1 MPSWR
6 DRLKHRRPKTPDSKP
21 SAADEAKTIRIS
33 PRELPAELVG
43 RPEPD
48 ASPPEQE
55 PLDSGLQPAREER
68 PREDRS
74 AGRTVAMPGS
84 VLHRPRPGSGPAP
97 ANDEESAAA
106 GRGSVAAGESP
117 TVALKI
123 SYQAQRFPAGEPPPA
138 AAPPD
143 APPRV
148 AAEGLPASVEGS
160 QAKRSREEALA
171 QARDRLNKVQEK
183 ISRIAEE
190 FAEGQ
195 VNRAQFQ
202 ELFDHYQRERRTILA
217 WIDTTSE
224 VPNWRE
230 LAAEGRS
237 MIIRRQHKARVL
249 GYAICEQQSGLPLRS
264 IGMFEEDPELVVPML
279 TAYRSATEEI
289 FGAGMR
295 STEIEGGRWLCF
307 VAGEFTTL
315 MVLFSNEP
323 ARKDLEGLDELLRTF
338 ERMNRYIL
346 RRQPIHPDD
355 LFLPYRFYI
364 DSPK

>member
-1 MPSWR
+1 MPGWL
-6 DRLKHRRPKTPDSKP
+6 DRLKHRQPKSSKVEP
-21 SAADEAKTIRIS
+21 VTADEAKTIRIS
-33 PRELPAELVG
+33 PREVPPAAGLPREREDHAAQGPPFDDAASAKRAETPVEDTLGKTVAVPRG
-43 RPEPD
+43 ALPMQD
-48 ASPPEQE
+48 
-55 PLDSGLQPAREER
+55 DSGDGAQSPAKAGNDAIA
-68 PREDRS
+68 PDSKS
-74 AGRTVAMPGS
+74 AG
-84 VLHRPRPGSGPAP
+84 
-97 ANDEESAAA
+97 D
-106 GRGSVAAGESP
+106 SP
-117 TVALKI
+117 TVVLKVA
-123 SYQAQRFPAGEPPPA
+123 YEAKRFPAGDAQPPT
-138 AAPPD
+138 AP
-143 APPRV
+143 R
-148 AAEGLPASVEGS
+148 ETPASSPLAVEGPETS
-160 QAKRSREEALA
+160 RTRERSLV
-171 QARDRLNKVQEK
+171 QARERLNKVQEK
-183 ISRIAEE
+183 INKIAEE

-217 WIDTTSE
+217 WIETASE

-237 MIIRRQHKARVL
+237 MVIRRQHKARVL

-307 VAGEFTTL
+307 VAGEFAML

-323 ARKDLEGLDELLRTF
+323 ARKDLEGLDELLHIF

-346 RRQPIHPDD
+346 RRHPVKPDE

-364 DSPK
+364 DNPK

>member
-1 MPSWR
+1 MPGWL
-6 DRLKHRRPKTPDSKP
+6 DRLKNRRPKSTKP
-21 SAADEAKTIRIS
+21 KNPLADEAKTIRIS
-33 PRELPAELVG
+33 PRDVPPGLLAQPQ
-43 RPEPD
+43 PEPTPID
-48 ASPPEQE
+48 EDPFEHAPP
-55 PLDSGLQPAREER
+55 AAVEETL
-68 PREDRS
+68 PPDIG
-74 AGRTVAMPGS
+74 ADRTVAMPGG
-84 VLHRPRPGSGPAP
+84 LLRQRRPAGQPAEASSEP
-97 ANDEESAAA
+97 STAAESI
-106 GRGSVAAGESP
+106 SNPPGESP
-117 TVALKI
+117 TVVLKI
-123 SYQAQRFPAGEPPPA
+123 AYQAQHFPVGEEGPGAAPRSAPELPPA
-138 AAPPD
+138 S
-143 APPRV
+143 
-148 AAEGLPASVEGS
+148 AEDGE
-160 QAKRSREEALA
+160 AKRSREQALV
-171 QARDRLNKVQEK
+171 QARERLNSVQEK
-183 ISRIAEE
+183 INHIAEE

-217 WIDTTSE
+217 WIDTTAE

-237 MIIRRQHKARVL
+237 MMIRRQHKARVL
-249 GYAICEQQSGLPLRS
+249 GYAICDQQSGLPLRS

-307 VAGEFTTL
+307 VAAEFTML

-346 RRQPIHPDD
+346 RRRPVKPDD

>member
-1 MPSWR
+1 MPGWF
-6 DRLKHRRPKTPDSKP
+6 DRLKHRRPKTTNSQTT
-21 SAADEAKTIRIS
+21 AADEAKTVRIS
-33 PRELPAELVG
+33 PRELPAELAA
-43 RPEPD
+43 RP
-48 ASPPEQE
+48 ASDGSRTEKGSLGPGP
-55 PLDSGLQPAREER
+55 QPAGEEGVQA
-68 PREDRS
+68 DS
-74 AGRTVAMPGS
+74 TAGKTVAMPGG
-84 VLHRPRPGSGPAP
+84 VLRRREPGGRPAQVSDQDPAP
-97 ANDEESAAA
+97 A
-106 GRGSVAAGESP
+106 GSGSSPPGETP
-117 TVALKI
+117 TVVLKI
-123 SYQAQRFPAGEPPPA
+123 AYQAQRFPAGEKPPA
-138 AAPPD
+138 A
-143 APPRV
+143 PPRS
-148 AAEGLPASVEGS
+148 APEGLPAAGEGNE
-160 QAKRSREEALA
+160 AKRSREQALV
-171 QARDRLNKVQEK
+171 QTRERLNNVQEK
-183 ISRIAEE
+183 INRIAEE

-217 WIDTTSE
+217 WIDTASE
-224 VPNWRE
+224 VPNWHE

-249 GYAICEQQSGLPLRS
+249 GYAICEQQSGLSLRS
-264 IGMFEEDPELVVPML
+264 IGMFEDDPELVVPML

-307 VAGEFTTL
+307 VAGEFTML

-346 RRQPIHPDD
+346 RRRPIQPDD

>member
-1 MPSWR
+1 MPGWR
-6 DRLKHRRPKTPDSKP
+6 DRLKHRRPKTNDSKTTT
-21 SAADEAKTIRIS
+21 ADEAKTIRIS

-43 RPEPD
+43 RPESD
-48 ASPPEQE
+48 ASRTEE
-55 PLDSGLQPAREER
+55 ESLDPGPQPAGEER
-68 PREDRS
+68 PAEDRS

-84 VLHRPRPGSGPAP
+84 VLRRPRPGGRPAP
-97 ANDEESAAA
+97 ASDEDSAAA
-106 GRGSVAAGESP
+106 GSERAAAGETP
-117 TVALKI
+117 TIVLKI
-123 SYQAQRFPAGEPPPA
+123 AYQAQRFPAGEQPPAAPPPA
-138 AAPPD
+138 V
-143 APPRV
+143 PPRL
-148 AAEGLPASVEGS
+148 AAEGPPAPGEGS
-160 QAKRSREEALA
+160 EAKRSREKALA
-171 QARDRLNKVQEK
+171 QARERLNNVQEK

-217 WIDTTSE
+217 WIDTTAE

-307 VAGEFTTL
+307 VAGEFTML

-323 ARKDLEGLDELLRTF
+323 ARKDLEGLEELLRTF

-346 RRQPIHPDD
+346 RRQPIQPDD

>member
-1 MPSWR
+1 MSSS
-6 DRLKHRRPKTPDSKP
+6 DLDHRSPPAVAMVSSTVIATRPGMLGHTAYSKGGFLRIAP
-21 SAADEAKTIRIS
+21 WERTSRRRSHGSTSA
-33 PRELPAELVG
+33 LAESHPG
-43 RPEPD
+43 RPRHWVRRLPVRCPFD
-48 ASPPEQE
+48 SPFYNSRHPQTRR
-55 PLDSGLQPAREER
+55 SG
-68 PREDRS
+68 
-74 AGRTVAMPGS
+74 VMPGW
-84 VLHRPRPGSGPAP
+84 
-97 ANDEESAAA
+97 
-106 GRGSVAAGESP
+106 
-117 TVALKI
+117 
-123 SYQAQRFPAGEPPPA
+123 
-138 AAPPD
+138 
-143 APPRV
+143 
-148 AAEGLPASVEGS
+148 
-160 QAKRSREEALA
+160 RE
-171 QARDRLNKVQEK
+171 RLNSVQEK
-183 ISRIAEE
+183 IGRIAEG

-217 WIDTTSE
+217 WIDTTAE

-295 STEIEGGRWLCF
+295 STEVEGGRWVCF
-307 VAGEFTTL
+307 VAGEFTML

-346 RRQPIHPDD
+346 RRHPIPPDD

>member
-1 MPSWR
+1 MPRWL
-6 DRLKHRRPKTPDSKP
+6 DRIKHRRPKSPKAKSA
-21 SAADEAKTIRIS
+21 AADEAKTIRIS
-33 PRELPAELVG
+33 PREVPPAARLPRAREDHAA
-43 RPEPD
+43 PEQPVDSD
-48 ASPPEQE
+48 ASTMHAETPV
-55 PLDSGLQPAREER
+55 
-68 PREDRS
+68 EDTL
-74 AGRTVAMPGS
+74 GKTVAVPRGALRAEGDSRDAAQSPAKAGDEAIAPDSKSPG
-84 VLHRPRPGSGPAP
+84 
-97 ANDEESAAA
+97 D
-106 GRGSVAAGESP
+106 SP
-117 TVALKI
+117 TVVLKI
-123 SYQAQRFPAGEPPPA
+123 AYEAKRFPADDAPPPA
-138 AAPPD
+138 A
-143 APPRV
+143 PRETPAISPL
-148 AAEGLPASVEGS
+148 AAEGPEN
-160 QAKRSREEALA
+160 SRTRELALV
-171 QARDRLNKVQEK
+171 QARERLNKVQEK
-183 ISRIAEE
+183 INQIAEE

-217 WIDTTSE
+217 WIETASE

-237 MIIRRQHKARVL
+237 MVIRRQHKARVL

-307 VAGEFTTL
+307 VAGEFTML

-346 RRQPIHPDD
+346 RRHPIKPDE

-364 DSPK
+364 DNPK

>member
-1 MPSWR
+1 MAE
-6 DRLKHRRPKTPDSKP
+6 SKP
-21 SAADEAKTIRIS
+21 AAARHDQPK
-33 PRELPAELVG
+33 
-43 RPEPD
+43 PEPQPEPSLRSD
-48 ASPPEQE
+48 ESKTVVMPRAAAREPLPSAEAPEAPASPIESSE
-55 PLDSGLQPAREER
+55 PGD
-68 PREDRS
+68 
-74 AGRTVAMPGS
+74 
-84 VLHRPRPGSGPAP
+84 
-97 ANDEESAAA
+97 
-106 GRGSVAAGESP
+106 SP
-117 TVALKI
+117 TVVLKVA
-123 SYQAQRFPAGEPPPA
+123 YQAQRFPSGDTPPA
-138 AAPPD
+138 APPRAAPPD
-143 APPRV
+143 T
-148 AAEGLPASVEGS
+148 PASVEGPETTR
-160 QAKRSREEALA
+160 ARELALT

-183 ISRIAEE
+183 INKIAEE
-190 FAEGQ
+190 FSEGL

-217 WIDTTSE
+217 WIETTSE

-264 IGMFEEDPELVVPML
+264 FGEFEVDPELVVPML
-279 TAYRSATEEI
+279 SAYRSATQEI
-289 FGAGMR
+289 FGGGMR

-307 VAGEFTTL
+307 VTGEFALL

-323 ARKDLEGLDELLRTF
+323 ARKDLEGLDELLLTF

-346 RRQPIHPDD
+346 RRQPINPDE

>member
-1 MPSWR
+1 MPGWL
-6 DRLKHRRPKTPDSKP
+6 DRLTNRRPKSTKP
-21 SAADEAKTIRIS
+21 RTIVADESKTIRIS
-33 PRELPAELVG
+33 PRELPPELAA
-43 RPEPD
+43 RPQPEDKPIEEEPL
-48 ASPPEQE
+48 ARELPSAVEESLPPEIGG
-55 PLDSGLQPAREER
+55 DK
-68 PREDRS
+68 
-74 AGRTVAMPGS
+74 TVAMPGG
-84 VLHRPRPGSGPAP
+84 LLRPRRPGGTPAQSS
-97 ANDEESAAA
+97 DEPSRAVESESIPP
-106 GRGSVAAGESP
+106 GDSP
-117 TVALKI
+117 TIALKI
-123 SYQAQRFPAGEPPPA
+123 AYQAQHFPAGEQPPA
-138 AAPPD
+138 AS
-143 APPRV
+143 PRS
-148 AAEGLPASVEGS
+148 AAGNLPSGVEDS
-160 QAKRSREEALA
+160 EAKRSREQALV
-171 QARDRLNKVQEK
+171 QARERLNSVQEK
-183 ISRIAEE
+183 INRIAEE

-217 WIDTTSE
+217 WIDTTAE

-237 MIIRRQHKARVL
+237 MMIRRQHKARVL
-249 GYAICEQQSGLPLRS
+249 GYAICDQQSGLPLRS

-289 FGAGMR
+289 FGAGIR

-307 VAGEFTTL
+307 VAGEFTML

-346 RRQPIHPDD
+346 RRRPVKPDD

>member
-1 MPSWR
+1 MPGWLN
-6 DRLKHRRPKTPDSKP
+6 RLKHRRPKTTSSKTT
-21 SAADEAKTIRIS
+21 AADEAKTIRIS
-33 PRELPAELVG
+33 VRELPAELAA
-43 RPEPD
+43 RPGSEG
-48 ASPPEQE
+48 S
-55 PLDSGLQPAREER
+55 
-68 PREDRS
+68 RS
-74 AGRTVAMPGS
+74 AKESLDPGLKPAGEDGPPPDGAADITVAMPGG
-84 VLHRPRPGSGPAP
+84 VLPRHMPRGTAAP
-97 ANDEESAAA
+97 ARHENSAAA
-106 GRGSVAAGESP
+106 GSGSSAAGETP
-117 TVALKI
+117 TVVLKI
-123 SYQAQRFPAGEPPPA
+123 AYHAQRFPAGEQPS
-138 AAPPD
+138 AAPPRS
-143 APPRV
+143 AP
-148 AAEGLPASVEGS
+148 EGLPATGEGNEV
-160 QAKRSREEALA
+160 KRSREQALV
-171 QARDRLNKVQEK
+171 QARERLNNVQEK

-217 WIDTTSE
+217 WIDTTSD

-307 VAGEFTTL
+307 VAAEFTML

-346 RRQPIHPDD
+346 RRRPIQPDD

>member
-1 MPSWR
+1 MPGWR
-6 DRLKHRRPKTPDSKP
+6 DRLKHRRPKIKDSQ
-21 SAADEAKTIRIS
+21 ATTADEAKTVRIS

-43 RPEPD
+43 RPESD
-48 ASPPEQE
+48 ASRSEEESLE
-55 PLDSGLQPAREER
+55 PGSQPAGEER
-68 PREDRS
+68 PAEDRS

-84 VLHRPRPGSGPAP
+84 VLRRPRPGGRPAP
-97 ANDEESAAA
+97 ASDEESAAA
-106 GRGSVAAGESP
+106 SSESDAAGETP
-117 TVALKI
+117 TVVLKI
-123 SYQAQRFPAGEPPPA
+123 AYQAQRFPAGEQPPA
-138 AAPPD
+138 A
-143 APPRV
+143 PPRPTPTD
-148 AAEGLPASVEGS
+148 LPAPGEGNE
-160 QAKRSREEALA
+160 AKRSREQALV
-171 QARDRLNKVQEK
+171 QARERLNSVQEK
-183 ISRIAEE
+183 IGRIAEE

-217 WIDTTSE
+217 WIDTTAE

-307 VAGEFTTL
+307 VAGEFTML

-346 RRQPIHPDD
+346 RRHPIPPDD